1 MTLGLTFF
9 KPGAPGLEPF
19 YTLHVG
25 WPGPTPKREK
35 DCSPQKTSI
44 LLIKI
49 VFFVNDFGADLLQN
63 PGPLALG
70 LFRPYMLG
78 GQDPAPKGKKDCSQK
93 KTAILLNKNAFFFG
107 ERLAGQLPSGPPH
120 GPSMNPLWWVT
131 WAHPAAAQARPGQ
144 QPSPADANLAR
155 PTKNHKMSP

>member
-1 MTLGLTFF
+1 MGLPCLRIQSPWPWAFLDPTCGVARANSQREKSLFQKNNHFAKQKCNFFWCMTLGLTFF
-9 KPGAPGLEPF
+9 KPGAPGLGPF

-25 WPGPTPKREK
+25 WPGPTAKREK
-35 DCSPQKTSI
+35 RLLPKKTTI
-44 LLIKI
+44 LLSKS
-49 VFFVNDFGADLLQN
+49 
-63 PGPLALG
+63 AL
-70 LFRPYMLG
+70 
-78 GQDPAPKGKKDCSQK
+78 
-93 KTAILLNKNAFFFG
+93 FFG

-155 PTKNHKMSP
+155 PSKNQKMLI